1 MFTRIV
7 AAYNDSPGARRALA
21 AAVQLAQS
29 VDSAQLI
36 AVAVER
42 SLLLSGNSISEVQHA
57 HAQRERVCTG
67 WLSSALAYADGLGVD
82 LRTEIRIGS
91 VPHQLASAAAAHHA
105 DLLIVGRSRKLLGWR
120 RLFGTTADRVSQR
133 ATCPVLVV
141 R

>member
-67 WLSSALAYADGLGVD
+67 WLSSALAYADGLGMD
-82 LRTEIRIGS
+82 LPHRNPHWFC
-91 VPHQLASAAAAHHA
+91 PHQLAGAPP
-105 DLLIVGRSRKLLGWR
+105 R
-120 RLFGTTADRVSQR
+120 TTQIY
-133 ATCPVLVV
+133 
-141 R
+141 